1 VTNYLKNELKQWRFI
16 PEEKNYF
23 HKDNPF
29 LLFNNKGISVLF
41 NFTICCRLRFTK
53 QAIFIPNKIWFER
66 FIALIITRIS
76 FSKRVR
82 LFSWYGSY
90 LAKLLKNRT
99 DCIRKVMTINDIRRH
114 RLNITIF
121 HVHCNA
127 EFVGF
132 VHRRLQL
139 DLFVTANDHRAKK
152 LVY

>member
-1 VTNYLKNELKQWRFI
+1 LKQWHFI
-16 PEEKNYF
+16 LEEKNYF
-23 HKDNPF
+23 HEDNPF
-29 LLFNNKGISVLF
+29 LPLNNKGISVLF
-41 NFTICCRLRFTK
+41 NFMIYCRRFMK
-53 QAIFIPNKIWFER
+53 QAIFIPNKIWFEC
-66 FIALIITRIS
+66 FIALIITRIN
-76 FSKRVR
+76 FSKRVQ

-99 DCIRKVMTINDIRRH
+99 DCTRKVMTINDIRRH